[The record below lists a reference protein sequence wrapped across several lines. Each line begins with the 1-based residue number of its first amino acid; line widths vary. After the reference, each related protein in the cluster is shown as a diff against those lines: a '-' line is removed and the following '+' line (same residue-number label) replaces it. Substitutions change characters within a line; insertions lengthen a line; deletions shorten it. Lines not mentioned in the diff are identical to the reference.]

1 MAYPYQLTQQRNNGP
16 RTERT
21 YEFTAQVPRP
31 AQSMPKG
38 KKDAKKGMQKK
49 NARPMPN
56 AKAPSTYQ
64 QGYYTQSPAM
74 MNPSVEPSVKRRQ
87 IMSSNENEKTYE
99 FEITMPR
106 PAVNVQRKTARRQA
120 GVQSHAGHYVLNK
133 NGRRVYAHTEA
144 QYLAIKKE
152 RDEAMRREHKRMLE
166 EAAAARAESSIRT
179 IASKNKS
186 PIPKAFFIGA
196 TICTLLFMYIIYNM
210 VYINERT
217 REITDL
223 EKELNSLTVLRKEL
237 EDELEKKNDLVF
249 IEDYAVNRL
258 GMVKTDRLSRQ
269 YISIENEDRIEL
281 LNEQDVDDT
290 PAESVISKIKD
301 KLNELW
307 EYVN

>member
-1 MAYPYQLTQQRNNGP
+1 MAYPYQLTQQRNIGP

-31 AQSMPKG
+31 AQNAVNG
-38 KKDAKKGMQKK
+38 KKGAKKGSQKK
-49 NARPMPN
+49 QARPMPN
-56 AKAPSTYQ
+56 NNGYNAYQ
-64 QGYYTQSPAM
+64 NARHTPHQ
-74 MNPSVEPSVKRRQ
+74 MNTPVEPSVKRRQ
-87 IMSSNENEKTYE
+87 VMSANENEKTYE

-106 PAVNVQRKTARRQA
+106 PAVNPQRKTARRQA

-152 RDEAMRREHKRMLE
+152 RDEAMKREYKRMLE

-179 IASKNKS
+179 IASKSKT
-186 PIPKAFFIGA
+186 PIPKTFIAGA
-196 TICTLLFMYIIYNM
+196 IVCTLLFMYMIYNM

-217 REITDL
+217 RDITEL
-223 EKELNSLTVLRKEL
+223 EKELNVLTVRRKEL

-269 YISIENEDRIEL
+269 YISIENEDKIEIL
-281 LNEQDVDDT
+281 SEENVDDT
-290 PAESVISKIKD
+290 PAKTILHKIKD
-301 KLNELW
+301 RLDELW
-307 EYVN
+307 EYIN

>member
-1 MAYPYQLTQQRNNGP
+1 MQNNNG
-16 RTERT
+16 
-21 YEFTAQVPRP
+21 YNAYQ
-31 AQSMPKG
+31 
-38 KKDAKKGMQKK
+38 
-49 NARPMPN
+49 NARHTPH
-56 AKAPSTYQ
+56 Q
-64 QGYYTQSPAM
+64 
-74 MNPSVEPSVKRRQ
+74 MNTPVEPSVKRRQ
-87 IMSSNENEKTYE
+87 VMSANENEKTYE

-106 PAVNVQRKTARRQA
+106 PAVNPQRRTARRQA

-152 RDEAMRREHKRMLE
+152 RDEAMKREYKRMLE

-179 IASKNKS
+179 IASKSKT
-186 PIPKAFFIGA
+186 PIPKTFIAGA
-196 TICTLLFMYIIYNM
+196 IVCTLLFMYMIYNM

-217 REITDL
+217 RDITEL
-223 EKELNSLTVLRKEL
+223 EKELNVLTVRRKEL

-269 YISIENEDRIEL
+269 YISIENEDKIEIL
-281 LNEQDVDDT
+281 SEENVDDT
-290 PAESVISKIKD
+290 PAETILHKIKD
-301 KLNELW
+301 RLNELW